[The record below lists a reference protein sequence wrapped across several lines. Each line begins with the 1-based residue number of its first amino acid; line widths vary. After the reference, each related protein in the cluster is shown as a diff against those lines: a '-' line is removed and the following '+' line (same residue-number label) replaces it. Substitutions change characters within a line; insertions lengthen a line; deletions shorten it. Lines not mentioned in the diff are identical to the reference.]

1 MELTD
6 IAQWSA
12 TFLGV
17 IYVLGAAIKKLWCW
31 PFGILG
37 SFIFAWISFSANY
50 YQDAILQL
58 YYVAMGIYGWVN
70 WRNSSQKSHQINIQT
85 RSSLFHFLFITIG
98 IVLSLASGLYFKSIG
113 NDLPFVDAFTTVF
126 SVMVT
131 WMVAKRILEN
141 WIYWILIDMVGIYM
155 YYVKGLNVISGLFVF
170 YTLFA
175 IAGLYLW
182 TMQYNRQTEST

>member
-1 MELTD
+1 MEFTD

-12 TFLGV
+12 TILGV
-17 IYVLGAAIKKLWCW
+17 IYVLGAAFKKIWCW
-31 PFGILG
+31 PFGIVG
-37 SFIFAWISFSANY
+37 SFIFAWISFTANY

-58 YYVAMGIYGWVN
+58 YYVGMGVYGWVN
-70 WRNSSQKSHQINIQT
+70 WKNSSQISQQINIQT
-85 RSSLFHFLFITIG
+85 RSKSFHIIFVGIG
-98 IVLSLASGLYFKSIG
+98 IALSIASGFYFKGLG

-141 WIYWILIDMVGIYM
+141 WVYWILIDMVGIYM
-155 YYVKGLNVISGLFVF
+155 YYVKGLNVISGLFIF

-182 TMQYNRQTEST
+182 TEEYNRQNTAS